1 MSVSYAKEGPI
12 AILTIDN
19 PPVNAL
25 SVAVRQGLLDALHRA
40 LADSAVAAIVLIG
53 KGSAFIAGA
62 DIREFGKPPQPP
74 RLTAVIDEIEAS
86 AKPVIAAIGGVA
98 LGGGLE
104 VALGCHFR
112 IGSPRAQAGLPEVK
126 IGIVPGAGGIERLPR
141 LIGIEPALKMMVSGD
156 PVRAPK
162 ARELGILDAVVEGDL
177 LAEAVAYAQRIVAEK
192 TPICRLNQMPVPGA
206 DGDWRKLLAAQRT
219 AANKQNRGQISPQ
232 RVIDCIENAI
242 TLPFDKAMAETI
254 RTINELI
261 PSEQAKALRYA
272 FFAEREAGKVPDIDA
287 KVAARPLRQ
296 AAVIGAGTMGAGIAM
311 CFADAGIPAQ
321 ILESS
326 AEALDKGLARIGTL
340 YDDMV
345 QKGRIRAEDC
355 AKRLSLITKAAGY
368 DAIGGADIVI
378 EAAFEEMGVKKEVFA
393 KLDKAMKPEAVLA
406 TNTSYLDVDEIALAT
421 KRPQNVIGLHFF
433 SPANVMKLLEIVRG
447 KATATDVVA
456 TSQALAKTI
465 GKVGVVCGVCHGF
478 VANRSRGAM
487 TREAGFLVD
496 EGALPQQVDRVLYDF
511 GMPMGPF
518 AVGDLAGIDVGWRV
532 RRAMD
537 ATRPRDHRYSPTGDR
552 LYELG
557 RYGQKTGK
565 GWYRYEPGGRTPL
578 PDPEVEAVI
587 LKSSRDQGITRR
599 NISDEEILARCL
611 YAGINEGAK
620 LLDEGIALRASDIDV
635 MWLYGFGF
643 PRWRGGPMFWADTV
657 GLAKVYDSVKGFHRE
672 HGILWTPSPLLQRLA
687 ESGKGFTEGEI
698 SFPLD

>member
-232 RVIDCIENAI
+232 RVIDCVENAI

-345 QKGRIRAEDC
+345 QKGRIRAEDR
-355 AKRLSLITKAAGY
+355 AKRLSLITKAASY

-421 KRPQNVIGLHFF
+421 TRPQNVIGLHFF

-447 KATATDVVA
+447 KATAKDVVA

-511 GMPMGPF
+511 GMPMAPF

-599 NISDEEILARCL
+599 PISDEEILARCL

-687 ESGKGFTEGEI
+687 ESGKGFTGG
-698 SFPLD
+698 

>member
-232 RVIDCIENAI
+232 RVIDCVENAI

-345 QKGRIRAEDC
+345 QKGRIRAEDR
-355 AKRLSLITKAAGY
+355 AKRLSLITKAASY

-421 KRPQNVIGLHFF
+421 TRPQNVIGLHFF

-447 KATATDVVA
+447 KATAKDVVA

-599 NISDEEILARCL
+599 PISDEEILARCL

-657 GLAKVYDSVKGFHRE
+657 GLAKVYESVKGFHRE

-687 ESGKGFTEGEI
+687 ESGKGFTGG
-698 SFPLD
+698 